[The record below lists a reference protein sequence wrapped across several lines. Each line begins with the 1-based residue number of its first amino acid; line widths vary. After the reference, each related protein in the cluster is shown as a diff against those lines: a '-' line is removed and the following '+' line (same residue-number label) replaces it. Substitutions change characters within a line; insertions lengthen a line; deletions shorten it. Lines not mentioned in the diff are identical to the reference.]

1 MQVHIYWRCMY
12 GIISH
17 TAPIS
22 SSNPS
27 FIPYRDVIYLSIY
40 PSIYYLSYLSIYL
53 CVFIYLSFS
62 PTPISIYLSISPT
75 PISIYLPIYLFI
87 NLLSVISNYLSI
99 YVYLSIYLSAALQY
113 LSIFLFVLS
122 ACHETPIYSPFY
134 ELGIQGM
141 IAEVHLRRIERLTV
155 STVQVST
162 ASCVTYREYALRV
175 CSL

>member
-27 FIPYRDVIYLSIY
+27 FIPYRDVIYPSIY

-62 PTPISIYLSISPT
+62 PTPISIYLSIYLSAPL
-75 PISIYLPIYLFI
+75 PYLSIYPSIYSSI
-87 NLLSVISNYLSI
+87 YYLSYLSI
-99 YVYLSIYLSAALQY
+99 YVYLSIYQSHYLFFFLHCLHVMKRLFTHLSM
-113 LSIFLFVLS
+113 S
-122 ACHETPIYSPFY
+122 
-134 ELGIQGM
+134 
-141 IAEVHLRRIERLTV
+141 
-155 STVQVST
+155 
-162 ASCVTYREYALRV
+162 
-175 CSL
+175 